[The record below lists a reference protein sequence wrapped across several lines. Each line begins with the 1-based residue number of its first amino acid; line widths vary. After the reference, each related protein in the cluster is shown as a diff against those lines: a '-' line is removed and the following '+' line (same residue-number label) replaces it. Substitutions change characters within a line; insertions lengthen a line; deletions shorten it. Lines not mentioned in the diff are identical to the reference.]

1 MKAQITLLMSAL
13 MASGAALAASGNADA
28 QGEISTD
35 RRAADADMNLGA
47 EGSKDRASSDYS
59 SSYSYEG
66 TKGEV
71 KGSMSGKMSIS
82 MDEIVESP
90 DASFAKLDRD
100 GDGMISAGESTSSR
114 PVLTQFD
121 RVDEDGD
128 RMLSSNEFDAL
139 VASFEDEMAE

>member
-1 MKAQITLLMSAL
+1 MKAQITVLMSAL
-13 MASGAALAASGNADA
+13 FASAAALAGSGSADVQGSMNSDNRSADA
-28 QGEISTD
+28 ETQI
-35 RRAADADMNLGA
+35 GA
-47 EGSKDRASSDYS
+47 EGSENGASADYS
-59 SSYSYEG
+59 GSYSYDG

-82 MDEIVESP
+82 MDEIVDSP

-114 PVLTQFD
+114 PVLTRFD
-121 RVDEDGD
+121 RVDKDDD
-128 RMLSSNEFDAL
+128 RMLSSTEFDAL